1 MSHESAQRNFVIF
14 PNPDTRRDFPLRK
27 YYGSPKMLDIE
38 NHFISCFS
46 ILEKKLIGKA
56 FVVKNSLGVVM
67 GLLIFALF
75 DGLLSLRIL
84 RFFIFIKKVLVSSYI
99 WRLSTE
105 KSDCIVAELVQES
118 IHHNILL
125 TETILIEFIFASLY
139 TR

>member
-1 MSHESAQRNFVIF
+1 M
-14 PNPDTRRDFPLRK
+14 
-27 YYGSPKMLDIE
+27 
-38 NHFISCFS
+38 
-46 ILEKKLIGKA
+46 
-56 FVVKNSLGVVM
+56 VKNSLGVVM
-67 GLLIFALF
+67 RLLIFALF

-105 KSDCIVAELVQES
+105 KFDCIVAELVQES